1 MSRPESSSP
10 SEVLFVGGVDSS
22 GGAGLDA
29 DREAARAFECTAH
42 EVASAMTD
50 QDLFEV
56 RRVEERMMWAREA
69 EAHFDGDRLAVMK
82 FGLLPGVASIVE
94 AARLIARG
102 RHGARLIPAVVD
114 PVTRA
119 SSGYRFWSDR
129 ELVQARD
136 SLLIAGPIVT
146 PNLDELAELTWSNR
160 SEIGTSQDARV
171 EAAGRLLRAG
181 ASGVVAT
188 GGHGE
193 EEDLV
198 RDLVLEPGQ
207 APVWVERPRVPGE
220 GIRGSGCRFAAAL
233 ACRLATGASLGE
245 AASAAGDF
253 VAGQI
258 QETIS

>member
-1 MSRPESSSP
+1 MSRPTSP
-10 SEVLFVGGVDSS
+10 SPYEALFVGGLDSS

-29 DREAARAFECTAH
+29 DRDAARAFECASH
-42 EVASAMTD
+42 EVPSAMTD

-69 EAHFDGDRLAVMK
+69 EAHLDDDRLAVMK

-94 AARLIARG
+94 APRLIARG

-114 PVTRA
+114 PVIRA

-136 SLLIAGPIVT
+136 SLLVAGPIVT
-146 PNLDELAELTWSNR
+146 PNLDELAELTWSDR
-160 SEIGTSQDARV
+160 SEIGRSPDARV
-171 EAAGRLLRAG
+171 AAADRLLRAG

-188 GGHGE
+188 GGHGP

-198 RDLVLEPGQ
+198 RDLVLEPGE
-207 APVWVERPRVPGE
+207 APVWVERSRVPGA

-233 ACRLATGASLGE
+233 ACRLAAGGGLEE
-245 AASAAGDF
+245 AARAAGDF
-253 VAGQI
+253 VAERI
-258 QETIS
+258 RAANS